1 MKNILFYFLLIV
13 LLLSMTSCNN
23 TSNVN
28 NANEVIN
35 ESFVFENEGYELNAV
50 YSYVND
56 TQSHPAVL
64 LISGSGPC
72 DYNESIGVLAPFED
86 IALGLA
92 KNGINSLRIDKRT
105 LNYASSLGNEIG
117 IEEEYIND
125 CNAAIDYLLDQG
137 NTEIYLLGHSLG
149 GQMATKLAVTN
160 KNIKGIIL
168 FNSSARHLADIAC
181 DQYLTTDPA
190 NKNDY
195 ISYAKAAKNA
205 SNLNSK
211 DYYYFGANDY
221 YWASYNELDVIKN
234 IQDANIKTLI
244 INSTFDRQLFDEDIE
259 IWKANF
265 SDNEN
270 VSIIIFDDISHFGY
284 KIDTN
289 DKASINTKTDFP
301 DELIDT
307 FSGFIKE

>member
-1 MKNILFYFLLIV
+1 MV

-23 TSNVN
+23 ASNAN
-28 NANEVIN
+28 SANEVKN
-35 ESFVFENEGYELNAV
+35 ESFVFENEGYRLNAV

-56 TQSHPAVL
+56 NQSHPAVL

-72 DYNESIGVLAPFED
+72 DYNESIGALAPFED

-105 LNYASSLGNEIG
+105 LNYASGLGNEFG
-117 IEEEYIND
+117 IEEEYISD

-181 DQYLTTDPA
+181 DQYIATDPD

-195 ISYAKAAKNA
+195 TSYAKAAKNA

-211 DYYYFGANDY
+211 GYYYFGANDY

-259 IWKANF
+259 LWKANL

-289 DKASINTKTDFP
+289 DKASLNTKTDFP